1 MSTENKTLTADE
13 QLKFEQ
19 KQLRKEE
26 RKEDRKIRREEFCD
40 NVKRFFSLYNINIFI
55 EELQNIGYQAGKNIL
70 AFMIMVVGFLAFV
83 CYLLLK
89 IDIQYLIILG
99 IIMVACAPYA
109 VLMMFTSRYQAQRFT
124 EIVGYMEQLIYAFH
138 KTGKIRNSLIDI
150 YEVSTGN
157 IKRTVK
163 QMIEVIDN
171 DRSTSKLYEKAFG
184 IIQSRYNCTRLKIIH
199 EYLINVE
206 MNGGDASASLKILI
220 EDLRSWA
227 ERVTLY
233 QADRRNVRIKSAIS
247 ILCAMLSCGIM
258 INLVP
263 VEYRDQIVVE
273 NLYQIG
279 TLIILALNVFVY
291 LASCSALSN
300 SYLDNEIDTKQ
311 NTKTERMHK
320 YLANWHKKNHVKT
333 SIIKT
338 ALALPLLGFSIYT
351 GIMPLILVSG
361 IIIFFLATHDFSY
374 KQKCLKRVTKDIK
387 KAFPIWLRSLV
398 LHLQTDNVH
407 VALRDSYANCP
418 TVLKPSLE
426 TFLIDLTDDPIT
438 MRPYN
443 NFLNVYDVPE
453 LKLTTHYLYSIAT
466 FGSEDAL
473 AQLDYL
479 IEQNGKLEI
488 EEERIRNE
496 DSISMFSLIV
506 LVPMLL
512 AVMKLM
518 IDLILF
524 LNIFM
529 GYLSVNGA
537 I

>member
-1 MSTENKTLTADE
+1 MSKKNKTLTAEE
-13 QLKFEQ
+13 QLKLEQ

-26 RKEDRKIRREEFCD
+26 RKEDRRVRHSEFV
-40 NVKRFFSLYNINIFI
+40 NGIKRFISLYNINIFI
-55 EELQNIGYQAGKNIL
+55 EELQNIGYQAGRNVLIFVL
-70 AFMIMVVGFLAFV
+70 MVVGFLAFI
-83 CYLLLK
+83 CYMLLK
-89 IDIQYLIILG
+89 IDVQYLVVLAILM
-99 IIMVACAPYA
+99 IACAPYA
-109 VLMMFTSRYQAQRFT
+109 VLMIFTSRYQAQRFA

-138 KTGKIRNSLIDI
+138 KTGKIRNSLLDI

-163 QMIEVIDN
+163 QMLEVIDN
-171 DRSTSKLYEKAFG
+171 DKSTSKLYDKAFG
-184 IIQSRYNCTRLKIIH
+184 IIQARYNCTRLRIIH

-206 MNGGDASASLKILI
+206 MNGGDASTSLKILI

-227 ERVTLY
+227 ERVTTY

-258 INLVP
+258 INMVP
-263 VEYRDQIVVE
+263 VEYRDQIVVQRI
-273 NLYQIG
+273 YQIG
-279 TLIILALNVFVY
+279 TLMILALNVFVY
-291 LASCSALSN
+291 MASCSALSN

-311 NTKTERMHK
+311 NTRTEIMYR
-320 YLANWHKKNHVKT
+320 YLANWHKKNHVKS
-333 SIIKT
+333 SIIKGI
-338 ALALPLLGFSIYT
+338 LALPLLGFAIYT
-351 GIMPLILVSG
+351 GMTPLILISG
-361 IIIFFLATHDFSY
+361 VIMFFLVTHDYSY
-374 KQKCLKRVTKDIK
+374 KQRCLKRVTKDIK
-387 KAFPIWLRSLV
+387 KAFPVWLRSLV

-407 VALRDSYANCP
+407 VAIRDSYNNCP
-418 TVLKPSLE
+418 AVLKPKLE
-426 TFLIDLTDDPIT
+426 NFLVDLTNDPIT
-438 MRPYN
+438 MKPYN
-443 NFLNVYDVPE
+443 NFLDVYDVPE
-453 LKLTTHYLYSIAT
+453 LKLATHYLYSIAT

-488 EEERIRNE
+488 EEEKIRNE

-506 LVPMLL
+506 LIPMLL
-512 AVMKLM
+512 AVVKLM

-529 GYLSVNGA
+529 GYLSVSGT

>member
-1 MSTENKTLTADE
+1 MNKNTKTLTAEE
-13 QLKFEQ
+13 QSKLEQ

-26 RKEDRKIRREEFCD
+26 RKEDKRVKRSKFWADI
-40 NVKRFFSLYNINIFI
+40 KRFFSLYNINIFI
-55 EELQNIGYQAGKNIL
+55 KEIQNLGYQAGKNIL
-70 AFMIMVVGFLAFV
+70 AFIIMVVGFLAFV
-83 CYLLLK
+83 CYILLK
-89 IDIQYLIILG
+89 IDIQYLIVLAILM
-99 IIMVACAPYA
+99 IACAPYA
-109 VLMMFTSRYQAQRFT
+109 VLMMFTSRYQAQRFS

-138 KTGKIRNSLIDI
+138 KTGKIRNSLLDI

-157 IKRTVK
+157 IKRTVG
-163 QMIEVIDN
+163 QMLEVIDN
-171 DRSTSKLYEKAFG
+171 DKSTSKLYDKAFG
-184 IIQSRYNCTRLKIIH
+184 IIQARYNCTRLKIIH
-199 EYLINVE
+199 EYLISVE
-206 MNGGDASASLKILI
+206 TNGGESATSLKILI

-227 ERVTLY
+227 ERVTTY

-263 VEYRDQIVVE
+263 VEYREQIIVQE
-273 NLYQIG
+273 IYQIG
-279 TLIILALNVFVY
+279 TLIILALNVLVY
-291 LASCSALSN
+291 MASCSALSN

-311 NTKTERMHK
+311 NMKTKVMSK
-320 YLANWHKKNHVKT
+320 YLADWHTKNHIKI
-333 SIIKT
+333 SIIKGT
-338 ALALPLLGFSIYT
+338 IALPLLGFAIYT
-351 GIMPLILVSG
+351 GITPLILISG
-361 IIIFFLATHDFSY
+361 TVVFFLITHDYSY
-374 KQKCLKRVTKDIK
+374 KQRCLKRVTKDIK

-407 VALRDSYANCP
+407 IALRDSYANCP
-418 TVLKPSLE
+418 SILKPKLE
-426 TFLIDLTDDPIT
+426 NFLIDLTNDPIS
-438 MRPYN
+438 MKPYN
-443 NFLNVYDVPE
+443 DFLDVYDVPE
-453 LKLTTHYLYSIAT
+453 LKLATHYLYSIAT

-488 EEERIRNE
+488 EEEKIRNE

-512 AVMKLM
+512 AVTKLM
-518 IDLILF
+518 IDLVLF